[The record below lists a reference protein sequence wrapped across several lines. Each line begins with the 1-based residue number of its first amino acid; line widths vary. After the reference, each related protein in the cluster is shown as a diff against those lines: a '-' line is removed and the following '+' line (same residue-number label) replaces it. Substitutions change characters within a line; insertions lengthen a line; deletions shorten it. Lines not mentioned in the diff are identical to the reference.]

1 MSLPVEVSDARLVPI
16 YDALNEYSPDSE
28 PAFYSW
34 LASEVN
40 ASSIVDL
47 GCGTGLIT
55 CLLAESGYE
64 MIGIDPAPAMIEIA
78 KRRDTENRVRWIVGD
93 AAAVP
98 AGECDLAIMTGHV
111 AQFFLTDQE
120 WIAAL
125 GALKGCLRAGGSL
138 AFESRDPEAREWE
151 RWGSSSRVVEH
162 PTAGE
167 VEQWSE
173 VQGEVDGIVSFSN
186 HYVFRRTG
194 EEVVSAGQ
202 LRFRSLSELSASL
215 VSVDLHID
223 QLYGDWDRSPMGD
236 ATTEMIVVA
245 SAG

>member
-1 MSLPVEVSDARLVPI
+1 MSLPVEFSDPRLVPI
-16 YDALNEYSPDSE
+16 YDALNEYPADRE

-34 LASEVN
+34 LASNLN
-40 ASSIVDL
+40 ASSIADL

-64 MIGIDPAPAMIEIA
+64 MIGIDPAPAMIEVA
-78 KRRDTENRVRWIVGD
+78 ERRDTENRVRWIVGD
-93 AAAVP
+93 ADAVP

-111 AQFFLTDQE
+111 AQFLLMDE
-120 WIAAL
+120 DWIAAL
-125 GALKGCLRAGGSL
+125 EALKRCLRSGGSL

-167 VEQWSE
+167 VEQWAE
-173 VQGEVDGIVSFSN
+173 VQSAAEGIVSFSN
-186 HYVFRRTG
+186 HYAFRRTG
-194 EEVVSAGQ
+194 EEVVSPAQ

-215 VSVDLHID
+215 ASVGLHID

-245 SAG
+245 SAK